1 VVLTAVLFL
10 CCNTIS
16 GDTSRVSANPPAAE
30 VKVPPTSEGSK
41 IAEAAKPDSPT
52 PKTTISAAAAA
63 EPELVSGSDAVTPAI
78 QPGLNTPV
86 KPAIVD
92 SYETATQRRIW
103 YGLMVAG
110 HGAAAFDAW
119 TTRRA
124 ITSGYGVEGDPLQRP
139 FANSGAIY
147 ATTQVTPVIM
157 DYLGRRML
165 RSSHPL
171 FRKTWWIPQAA
182 CATVSL
188 GSGIHNYHVVP

>member
-1 VVLTAVLFL
+1 VVLTALLLL
-10 CCNTIS
+10 CCNTLS
-16 GDTSRVSANPPAAE
+16 ADSSRASANLLAAE
-30 VKVPPTSEGSK
+30 LKAATTSERSK
-41 IAEAAKPDSPT
+41 EAEAAKPDSPA
-52 PKTTISAAAAA
+52 PKTTVSAVAAT
-63 EPELVSGSDAVTPAI
+63 EPELVSGRDAVTPAI
-78 QPGLNTPV
+78 QPALNTPV
-86 KPAIVD
+86 KPAIAD

-165 RSSHPL
+165 RSSHLL

-182 CATVSL
+182 SATVSL